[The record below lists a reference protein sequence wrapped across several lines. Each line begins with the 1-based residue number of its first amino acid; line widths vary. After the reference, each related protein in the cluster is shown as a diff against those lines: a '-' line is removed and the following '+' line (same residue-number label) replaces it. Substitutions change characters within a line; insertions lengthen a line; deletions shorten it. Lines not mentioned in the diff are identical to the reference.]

1 MLETVMTK
9 EQYTIDE
16 FVFIGRTFAEYLR
29 MFDLMNESLDDQQI
43 LDCPAGPCSFVA
55 EARTRGVDAIG
66 ADILYNHSSA
76 ALTQRAT
83 DDIGRAMSALDG
95 VEHLYRWE
103 FYDDIADLT
112 AYREQAATQ
121 FLRDYATNGE
131 QYVHAELPQLPFADR
146 AFDLVLS
153 AHFLFL
159 YDDRFSLTFH
169 LDTIREF
176 VRVCGQ
182 LRIFPL
188 HGFDGEQSELVADV
202 VDALR
207 ADGYGV
213 RLETVPF
220 EFQRG
225 ADQMLVVE

>member
-1 MLETVMTK
+1 MIMTK

-16 FVFIGRTFAEYLR
+16 FVFIGRTFAEYLQ
-29 MFDLMNESLDDQQI
+29 MFDLMGKSMGDQQI

-55 EARTRGVDAIG
+55 EARAHGIDAVG

-76 ALTQRAT
+76 ALTERAT
-83 DDIGRAMSALDG
+83 DDISRAMSALDG

-103 FYDDIADLT
+103 FYDDIADLRT
-112 AYREQAATQ
+112 YRERAATQ
-121 FLRDYATNGE
+121 FLQDYSTNDE
-131 QYVHAELPQLPFADR
+131 RYIHAELPQLPFDDG

-176 VRVCGQ
+176 VRVGGQ

-188 HGFDGEQSELVADV
+188 HGFNGEQSELVGDV

-207 ADGYGV
+207 ADGYDV

-220 EFQRG
+220 EFQCG